1 MEMKSA
7 FMNGLIK
14 QKVYMEQP
22 LGFEDDMYVDH
33 VYKLSKA
40 LYGLKKA
47 PRVWYECLR
56 YIFNYKSF

>member
-1 MEMKSA
+1 
-7 FMNGLIK
+7 MNGLIK